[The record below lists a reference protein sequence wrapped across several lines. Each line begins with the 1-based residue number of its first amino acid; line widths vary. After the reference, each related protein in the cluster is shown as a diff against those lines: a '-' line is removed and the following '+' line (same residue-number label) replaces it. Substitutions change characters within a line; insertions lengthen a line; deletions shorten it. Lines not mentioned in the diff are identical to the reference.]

1 MQNVH
6 EKVRRELYENRD
18 EAYDTFNAALIPGV
32 SDTIGVRVPVLRAL
46 AKRLA
51 KDGWEDYFKEADGT
65 HEEKMIRAFLFA
77 YVKNDDALEASA
89 RDFVPT
95 IADWAVCDAFCQ
107 SYQTARRRT
116 ESTKEWIRRL
126 AKSEREFEQRTA
138 CVLLLSHFLKTESA
152 FALET
157 IFGVDCR
164 GYYAQ
169 MGKAWALATAAICR
183 PQEVLAYLK
192 ICEDEKVVRLAVR
205 KMCESY
211 RIGEKDKVAA
221 RELRAERRI

>member
-1 MQNVH
+1 MRKRGRAWQNVH

-32 SDTIGVRVPVLRAL
+32 SDTIGVMRVPVLRAL

-138 CVLLLSHFLKTESA
+138 CVA
-152 FALET
+152 FAVAFFED
-157 IFGVDCR
+157 GVGVCAGDDLRCR
-164 GYYAQ
+164 LPWVLCAD
-169 MGKAWALATAAICR
+169 GKGLGARDGGDLSTAGSAGLF
-183 PQEVLAYLK
+183 ENL
-192 ICEDEKVVRLAVR
+192 
-205 KMCESY
+205 
-211 RIGEKDKVAA
+211 
-221 RELRAERRI
+221 